1 MPPGELLVVVGGDG
15 SVNEADAGTIAI
27 EAGRVLI
34 MCRSGLIEDP
44 KLEIGVSRLLRL
56 LSADDS
62 RRRRSIVRMRTIRA
76 HF

>member
-1 MPPGELLVVVGGDG
+1 
-15 SVNEADAGTIAI
+15 
-27 EAGRVLI
+27 

-56 LSADDS
+56 LYAGDS
-62 RRRRSIVRMRTIRA
+62 RKRRTIVRMRTIRA